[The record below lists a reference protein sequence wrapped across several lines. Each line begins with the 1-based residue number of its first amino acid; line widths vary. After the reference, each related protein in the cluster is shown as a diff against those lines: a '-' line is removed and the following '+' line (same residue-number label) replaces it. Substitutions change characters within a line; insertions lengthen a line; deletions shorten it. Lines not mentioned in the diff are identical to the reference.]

1 MPPLA
6 AALPR
11 GNPAGAPHSANEPV
25 PPHTSTPTSAAPT
38 TTEDATSRWEAH
50 IRSEWLAPPAPFPSS
65 SSSCSSVV
73 SNRGSSDSSARTGCR
88 KGRPLDPVFRE
99 RLRQLEQMLRL
110 DGMGTEEGGSD
121 GPNVPT
127 GSRSHAPAATAAVV
141 EDAESPNRSVEVG
154 ETPDGGDVIG
164 VVTGRRNELKKA
176 NEGILLA
183 FKQGRVLREPLPL
196 SLVTALLYRS
206 CLMPYFLS
214 LLREMDGTI
223 PVDYVAPISG
233 NPLPNGSSQVRAGQ
247 DHIKHTDTETGKRG
261 ETPLPKVC
269 SGAGGRSEWPGVPGD
284 AGQDGA
290 QLGDLRPKMKMDRLK
305 GARWRTEKEVAS
317 GSDVI

>member
-11 GNPAGAPHSANEPV
+11 GNPAGAPHSANEAV

-65 SSSCSSVV
+65 FSSCSSVG
-73 SNRGSSDSSARTGCR
+73 SIRGSSDSLARTGGR
-88 KGRPLDPVFRE
+88 RGRPLDPVFRE
-99 RLRQLEQMLRL
+99 RLRQLERMLRFQ
-110 DGMGTEEGGSD
+110 GTGIEDGGSD
-121 GPNVPT
+121 GPTLPT
-127 GSRSHAPAATAAVV
+127 GSSTSHAPAATAAVA
-141 EDAESPNRSVEVG
+141 EETESPNRSVEVG

-206 CLMPYFLS
+206 W
-214 LLREMDGTI
+214 EMDGTI
-223 PVDYVAPISG
+223 PVDYVPPISA
-233 NPLPNGSSQVRAGQ
+233 NPPPNGSSQVRARQ
-247 DHIKHTDTETGKRG
+247 DHIKHTDTETGTRV
-261 ETPLPKVC
+261 ETPLPEVC
-269 SGAGGRSEWPGVPGD
+269 SGAGGPSEWPGVHGD

-290 QLGDLRPKMKMDRLK
+290 PPGDLRPKMKMDRLK

>member
-25 PPHTSTPTSAAPT
+25 PLHTSTPTSAAPT

-73 SNRGSSDSSARTGCR
+73 SIRGSSDSSARTGGR

-121 GPNVPT
+121 GANVPT

-206 CLMPYFLS
+206 W
-214 LLREMDGTI
+214 EMDGTI

-247 DHIKHTDTETGKRG
+247 DHIKHTDTDTGKRG
-261 ETPLPKVC
+261 RPRYPKFAVE
-269 SGAGGRSEWPGVPGD
+269 RE
-284 AGQDGA
+284 AGQNGQAYPGMQD
-290 QLGDLRPKMKMDRLK
+290 
-305 GARWRTEKEVAS
+305 RTEHNWET
-317 GSDVI
+317 